1 MFALITANSTASF
14 RVNADLFAC
23 RVIVNAGR
31 KEVCVCVGGGGGGAE
46 WLRGLCGL
54 VYDPFGGDN

>member
-1 MFALITANSTASF
+1 M
-14 RVNADLFAC
+14 NADLFAC

-31 KEVCVCVGGGGGGAE
+31 KEEGDWGGGGGGGRK
-46 WLRGLCGL
+46 WLRGVCGL

>member
-23 RVIVNAGR
+23 RVIVNAGT
-31 KEVCVCVGGGGGGAE
+31 KEEGMGGGGGGAE
-46 WLRGLCGL
+46 WLRGVCGL